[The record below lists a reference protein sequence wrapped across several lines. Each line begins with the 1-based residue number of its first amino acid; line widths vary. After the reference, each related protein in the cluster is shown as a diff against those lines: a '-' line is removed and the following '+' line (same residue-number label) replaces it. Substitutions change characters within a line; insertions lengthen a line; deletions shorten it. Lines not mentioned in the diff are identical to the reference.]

1 MCEGKEQVDCQ
12 QDQRAGSARRRA
24 ECRDELRQPEEHLFG
39 AELSQPEPK
48 RTEKQR
54 IKQSPEH
61 QTEVFADAATK

>member
-1 MCEGKEQVDCQ
+1 MCEGKEWVDCQ

-24 ECRDELRQPEEHLFG
+24 ECRNELRQPEEHLFG

-61 QTEVFADAATK
+61 QTDE